1 MQSPALNQERQNTK
15 RLNTESLHRPTRVFV
30 PYSEDLQKSAG
41 VLGDLVPFD
50 GAYWC
55 LRLLDGSTID
65 GSAMEACNGDVL
77 SSG

>member
-1 MQSPALNQERQNTK
+1 MQSPALNRDSFSQEGFN
-15 RLNTESLHRPTRVFV
+15 RPARVFV

-55 LRLLDGSTID
+55 LRLLDDSTVNGSIPR
-65 GSAMEACNGDVL
+65 
-77 SSG
+77 

>member
-1 MQSPALNQERQNTK
+1 MQSPALNRDGFNQEG
-15 RLNTESLHRPTRVFV
+15 LHRPARVFV

-55 LRLLDGSTID
+55 LRLLDGSTVNSSTAN
-65 GSAMEACNGDVL
+65 GSIPR
-77 SSG
+77 

>member
-1 MQSPALNQERQNTK
+1 MQSPNLNPEAMKHPAQ
-15 RLNTESLHRPTRVFV
+15 VFV

-50 GAYWC
+50 SAYWC
-55 LRLLDGSTID
+55 LRLLDGSTLD
-65 GSAMEACNGDVL
+65 GCVLDRSAMEACNGDLL